1 MEERVVSHRLNEWK
15 GAEKVESIW
24 ADITMQIINQRED
37 NSNVTQSPWL
47 QEVRGQGAEDKRITT
62 EERKDLDAI
71 AVTRTAPEPRVGTVR
86 GYSWAHSLGGQRV

>member
-37 NSNVTQSPWL
+37 NSNVTQSP
-47 QEVRGQGAEDKRITT
+47 
-62 EERKDLDAI
+62 
-71 AVTRTAPEPRVGTVR
+71 
-86 GYSWAHSLGGQRV
+86 